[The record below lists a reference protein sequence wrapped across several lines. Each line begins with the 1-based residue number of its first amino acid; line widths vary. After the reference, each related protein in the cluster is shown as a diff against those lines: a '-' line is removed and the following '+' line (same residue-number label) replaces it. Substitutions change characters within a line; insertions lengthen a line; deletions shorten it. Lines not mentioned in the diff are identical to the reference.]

1 MAQVKNF
8 TSGSKFISF
17 PLTTHCDPLV
27 DEEHI
32 KIIYDKVISES
43 AGNGYLE
50 FRSLDY
56 SYNKEKAI
64 LNENFLVH
72 ILELEE
78 SEEKT
83 FQKFH
88 GTSVRASIRR
98 SEKNGLTFEI
108 NNSPDGLNAFY
119 SLYSNLRARLGLP
132 ILTYKFF
139 FSVYKNLIKDNR
151 ILIPLVKYN
160 NRIIAAGFILRF
172 KDTYYLEYTASDNS
186 KLDLYP
192 NHKLFWE
199 VIKTAIRD
207 NAKFVDFGRTDMNN
221 ISLVRFKDK
230 WNTSRIQLKYWRV
243 GGEQETNSLAGIGKS
258 VFVKINKHLPK
269 CLLRLQG
276 KLIYKYNG

>member
-243 GGEQETNSLAGIGKS
+243 GGEQETNSLAGKGKS